1 MKNFMDNK
9 DFLLSTETGEKL
21 FHSYAKDMPIVDYH
35 CHISPKEIFEN
46 KRFANITEVW
56 LGGDHYKWRLMRAN
70 GVDERY
76 ITGDAPAREK
86 FQKWAET
93 LGRCVGNPVFE
104 WSHLELKRFFGYEG
118 VLNADTAQEVW
129 GLANEKLAQDDF
141 TCRELIKR
149 SNVRMICTTDD
160 PADSFEWHK
169 KIAADDSF
177 DVKVVPAMR
186 PDAALRIERGQ
197 EFADYMKRLSEVSG
211 IEIKSYED
219 LKTAIS
225 KRYDV
230 ANELGCI
237 ASDHALDYVMYVPAT
252 AEEIDAIFAK
262 AMAGEAVSEHE
273 VLAYKTA
280 FMQFVASEYVRLDW
294 AMQLHFGCKRDINR
308 AMSATCLM
316 RRWSLGERR
325 IMIFPNVSTSSLP
338 VILIPPWSRW
348 RRRRKG
354 AKTSAAHVPLPV
366 RNRFTK
372 SISYKAVV

>member
-21 FHSYAKDMPIVDYH
+21 FHNYAKDMPIVDCH

-46 KRFANITEVW
+46 KRFSNITEVW

-129 GLANEKLAQDDF
+129 DLANEKLVQDGF

-197 EFADYMKRLSEVSG
+197 EFVGYMKRLSEVSG
-211 IEIKSYED
+211 IETE
-219 LKTAIS
+219 KTFSGAVMS
-225 KRYDV
+225 DMRPSFHGKFLTGRSCDDV
-230 ANELGCI
+230 YG
-237 ASDHALDYVMYVPAT
+237 ASDGIVRKHGTAHSLLDLYGVCGIRKAHPVVPEHAP
-252 AEEIDAIFAK
+252 
-262 AMAGEAVSEHE
+262 
-273 VLAYKTA
+273 
-280 FMQFVASEYVRLDW
+280 
-294 AMQLHFGCKRDINR
+294 
-308 AMSATCLM
+308 
-316 RRWSLGERR
+316 
-325 IMIFPNVSTSSLP
+325 
-338 VILIPPWSRW
+338 
-348 RRRRKG
+348 
-354 AKTSAAHVPLPV
+354 
-366 RNRFTK
+366 
-372 SISYKAVV
+372 